1 MKIALVGNQ
10 NCGKTT
16 LFNLLTGTNQK
27 IGNWPGVTIE
37 RKVGKIKDLGDELVD
52 LPGVYSLSPYT
63 IEEEVSRK
71 FVLEEKPDMIINI
84 VDATSIE
91 RSLYLTTQIMELN
104 TKVIIALNMADRL
117 EKKGIHIDSK
127 KLSKEIGTDVVIIS
141 ALNGTGIDELKNIIK
156 KHDGNRVVSKEIFK
170 SDIELEILQIEQRFN
185 VNRFIAIKILEND
198 KMYQYYQI
206 GEVKNSRQKLEEI
219 YKMDIEEII
228 ANARYDYIVK
238 IKEKSTTTSLVKETM
253 SDKLDKIFLNKFIA
267 FPIFIVIM
275 FLVYY
280 LSVGVVGS
288 FTVDWISELVDSF
301 GQTVEG
307 FLAGAGASN
316 WAISL
321 VVDGIIAGVG
331 AVLGFVPQLIILFLC
346 ISILETTG
354 YMSRVTLLLDKLFR
368 KFGLSGE
375 ALIPFI
381 VGLGCSV
388 PAIMSTRVIKD
399 VKEREV
405 SIMLTPFIPCSA
417 KLPIIAMFSGY
428 FFADKSG
435 LVSASLYFFAIAI
448 ILISAIVI
456 KKLFMKNMGTAF
468 ISELPEYKLPSIKY
482 VARDVTD
489 KVKEFIK
496 RAGTIIL
503 FCSVIIWFLLSFSW
517 KLEYGIDIENSIL
530 ASIGNAI
537 SWVFY
542 PILGTFSWEATVSA
556 IQGLV
561 AKEQVISSM
570 SIIAGLSSEVA
581 EGTMIFKS
589 ASFSFFTGA
598 SAYAFM
604 VFNLFS
610 APCFG
615 AIGAMRR
622 EFGSTKKMFKAILFQ
637 TTIAWI
643 LASLVFNIG
652 TFIGNL

>member
-37 RKVGKIKDLGDELVD
+37 RKVGKIKGLGDELVD

-170 SDIELEILQIEQRFN
+170 SDIELEILQIEQRFK

-198 KMYQYYQI
+198 KMYEYYQI

-228 ANARYDYIVK
+228 ANARYDYIVR
-238 IKEKSTTTSLVKETM
+238 IKQKSTTMNLVKETM

-288 FTVDWISELVDSF
+288 FTVDWVSEIVDSF
-301 GQTVEG
+301 GETVEG

-456 KKLFMKNMGTAF
+456 KKIFMKNMGTAY

-570 SIIAGLSSEVA
+570 SIIAGLSSDVA
-581 EGTMIFKS
+581 ESTIIFKS

>member
-37 RKVGKIKDLGDELVD
+37 RKVGKIKGLGDELVD

-117 EKKGIHIDSK
+117 EKKGIHIDSE

-170 SDIELEILQIEQRFN
+170 SDIELEILQIEQRFK

-198 KMYQYYQI
+198 KMYEYYQI

-228 ANARYDYIVK
+228 ANARYDYIVR
-238 IKEKSTTTSLVKETM
+238 IKQKSTTMNLVKETM

-288 FTVDWISELVDSF
+288 FTVDWVSGIVDSF
-301 GQTVEG
+301 GETVEG

-456 KKLFMKNMGTAF
+456 KKIFMKNMGTAY

-517 KLEYGIDIENSIL
+517 KLEYGVDIENSIL

-570 SIIAGLSSEVA
+570 SIIAGLSSDVA
-581 EGTMIFKS
+581 ESTMIFKS